1 MKKVLKTKPCIKS
14 LSLLLSMIMI
24 FSLVPAAVT
33 PFSDA
38 AYGADM
44 NVIDSFLVNA
54 ASSLSASVNRWE
66 VMSLSAYEMYTGRD
80 IMTPG
85 ARQDYMK
92 ICDSVDKLP
101 DCRQKLIKYLQLQ
114 IETIAKYKSNVT
126 DFRNEFANNNSE
138 ISIKIVEA
146 VHSIIFSQLE
156 FVYNII
162 KKGIGTGEFKNLNP
176 YTATVCFMGSINFYL
191 GMRCFGS
198 ELPETEMFQH
208 VGSAENE
215 NSLLDCIFNGL
226 LA

>member
-1 MKKVLKTKPCIKS
+1 MQGKQDKSGKKEQKRELILDTAFELILEKGYSNTKIIDIAQKAGIGKGTVYEYFESKEALVLE
-14 LSLLLSMIMI
+14 
-24 FSLVPAAVT
+24 
-33 PFSDA
+33 
-38 AYGADM
+38 
-44 NVIDSFLVNA
+44 LVNT
-54 ASSLSASVNRWE
+54 R
-66 VMSLSAYEMYTGRD
+66 
-80 IMTPG
+80 

-138 ISIKIVEA
+138 ISMKIVEA
-146 VHSIIFSQLE
+146 VHSIIFFQLE

-162 KKGIGTGEFKNLNP
+162 KKGVGTGEFKNLNP

-191 GMRCFGS
+191 GMRCYGS

-208 VGSAENE
+208 IGAAESE
-215 NSLLDCIFNGL
+215 DSLLDCIFNGM